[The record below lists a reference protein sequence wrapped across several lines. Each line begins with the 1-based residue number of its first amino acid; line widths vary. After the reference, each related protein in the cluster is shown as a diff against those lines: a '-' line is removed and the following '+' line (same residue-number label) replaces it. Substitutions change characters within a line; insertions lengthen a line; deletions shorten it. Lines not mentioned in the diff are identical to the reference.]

1 MDLKQLECFLAVA
14 RELHFGRAAETLY
27 MSQSSVSEAIKTL
40 ERSLGGQLFD
50 RTSRRVA
57 LTPLGAALRHGA
69 APAIIQ
75 IKTAIADCKRQAAG
89 KPRQL
94 KIGFL
99 GGGFYELHQPFV
111 TEFTAAHPEIE
122 LEFVELT
129 YVTHFAAVSDGTVDA
144 AFCRLPLGADGLCH
158 SPVIMRDQR
167 MLCVPQDHPFAGAD
181 LLDPELL
188 AQERLV
194 RMVPG
199 SVNHEWQDYHFPRY
213 TPQGKQIGE
222 GPVIRTIREAIS
234 AVCTKQGLLMLT
246 KRAASYYA
254 TPQMAFVEID
264 LPAMPS
270 ALVRRVDD
278 HRPILQEMDALLL
291 RIACR
296 YGVAPAPA

>member
-27 MSQSSVSEAIKTL
+27 MSQSSVSEAIKAL
-40 ERSLGGQLFD
+40 ERALGGQLFD
-50 RTSRRVA
+50 RTSRRVE
-57 LTPLGAALRHGA
+57 LTTLGEALRNGV
-69 APAIIQ
+69 APAVIQ
-75 IKTAIADCKRQAAG
+75 IKASVEGCKRQAAG

-99 GGGFYELHQPFV
+99 GGGFYELQQPFV
-111 TEFTAAHPEIE
+111 TEFMAAHPAIR

-129 YVTHFAAVSDGTVDA
+129 FATQFAAVSDGSVDA
-144 AFCRLPLGADGLCH
+144 AFCRLPVGAAGLRNG
-158 SPVIMRDQR
+158 PIIMRDQR
-167 MLCVPQDHPFAGAD
+167 MLCVPRDHPFADIGLA
-181 LLDPELL
+181 DPELL
-188 AQERLV
+188 SQERLV

-199 SVNHEWQDYHFPRY
+199 SINQEWQDYHFPRH
-213 TPQGKQIGE
+213 TPQGKPIGE
-222 GPVIRTIREAIS
+222 GPVIRTIGEAIS
-234 AVCTKQGLLMLT
+234 AVSTRQGLIMLA

-254 TPQMAFVEID
+254 TPQVAFVEID

-270 ALVRRVDD
+270 ALVRRADD

-296 YGVAPAPA
+296 YGTAPA